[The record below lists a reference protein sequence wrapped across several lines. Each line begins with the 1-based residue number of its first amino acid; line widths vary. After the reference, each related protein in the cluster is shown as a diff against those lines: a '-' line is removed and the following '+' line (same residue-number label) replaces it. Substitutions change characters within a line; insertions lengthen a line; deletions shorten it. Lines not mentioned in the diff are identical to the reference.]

1 MMKENVYGRKNNDM
15 GGKVVSFINMKGG
28 VGKTTLCIGI
38 GEYLANYCNKK
49 ILFIDLD
56 PQFNTTQSLVN
67 EFNLEDEYIS
77 NYSEGT
83 NQKTVMRLFETQ
95 QTIAK
100 RLDLPKPDDILVY
113 LNEHMDLL
121 PGTIDLILVETDKD
135 GSKAKKVKKFIQN
148 NELKKKYDFI
158 LIDCPPTISVYTDAA
173 LIASDFYL
181 VPIRIDRY
189 SILGIKLL
197 KQVIDRLDDNESIGI
212 KPLGIV
218 YTMVKDLTHKTLQLK
233 STFENTEIVKEIG
246 LFKNMTSNVNDLL
259 VGLQGN
265 IASKYKKSREDIS
278 AICEEFLE
286 RIDEA

>member
-1 MMKENVYGRKNNDM
+1 MS
-15 GGKVVSFINMKGG
+15 GKVVSFINMKGG

-67 EFNLEDEYIS
+67 EFNLEDEYLS
-77 NYSEGT
+77 NYSEGV

-100 RLDLPKPDDILVY
+100 RLDLPEPKDILVR
-113 LNEHMDLL
+113 LNDKMDLL

-148 NELKKKYDFI
+148 NDLKDKYDFI
-158 LIDCPPTISVYTDAA
+158 FIDCPPTISVYTDAA

-197 KQVIDRLDDNESIGI
+197 KQVIDRLDDNENIGI
-212 KPLGIV
+212 KPLGVV
-218 YTMVKDLTHKTLQLK
+218 YTMVKDLTYKTQQLK
-233 STFENTEIVKEIG
+233 STFESSEIVQEIG
-246 LFKNMTSNVNDLL
+246 MFEHMTSNVNDLL

-265 IASKYKKSREDIS
+265 IASKYKKSREDIC
-278 AICEEFLE
+278 AICKEFLE
-286 RIDEA
+286 RIEKYEL

>member
-1 MMKENVYGRKNNDM
+1 MS
-15 GGKVVSFINMKGG
+15 GKVVSFINMTGG

-38 GEYLANYCNKK
+38 GEYLANYCGKK

-67 EFNLEDEYIS
+67 EFNLEEEYLS

-83 NQKTVMRLFETQ
+83 NQRTVMRLFETQ

-100 RLDLPKPDDILVY
+100 RLDLPEPDDILVH
-113 LNEHMDLL
+113 LNDNMDLL
-121 PGTIDLILVETDKD
+121 PGTINLILVETDKD
-135 GSKAKKVKKFIQN
+135 GSKAKKVKKFILN
-148 NELKKKYDFI
+148 NNLKEKYDFI
-158 LIDCPPTISVYTDAA
+158 FIDCPPTISVYTDAA

-197 KQVIDRLDDNESIGI
+197 KQVIDRLDDNEGIGI

-218 YTMVKDLTHKTLQLK
+218 YTMVKELSQKTVQLK
-233 STFENTEIVKEIG
+233 TTFESTEIVQEIG
-246 LFKNMTSNVNDLL
+246 MFENMTLQVNDLL

-265 IASKYKKSREDIS
+265 IASKYKKSREDID
-278 AICEEFLE
+278 AICKEFLE
-286 RIDEA
+286 RIEKYEV

>member
-1 MMKENVYGRKNNDM
+1 MS
-15 GGKVVSFINMKGG
+15 GKVVSFINMKGG

-49 ILFIDLD
+49 VLFIDLD

-67 EFNLEDEYIS
+67 EFNLEDEYLS

-100 RLDLPKPDDILVY
+100 RLDLPNPEDILVH
-113 LNEHMDLL
+113 LNDNMDLL

-135 GSKAKKVKKFIQN
+135 GSKAKKVKKFILN
-148 NELKKKYDFI
+148 NNLKDQYDFI
-158 LIDCPPTISVYTDAA
+158 FLDCPPTISVYTDAA

-212 KPLGIV
+212 RPLGIV

-233 STFENTEIVKEIG
+233 ATFESTEIVQEIG
-246 LFKNMTSNVNDLL
+246 LFENMTSNVHDLL

-278 AICEEFLE
+278 AICKEFLE
-286 RIDEA
+286 RIEKYDA

>member
-1 MMKENVYGRKNNDM
+1 MS
-15 GGKVVSFINMKGG
+15 GKVVSFINMKGG

-38 GEYLANYCNKK
+38 GEYLANYCGKK

-67 EFNLEDEYIS
+67 EFNLEEEYLS

-83 NQKTVMRLFETQ
+83 NQRTVMRLFETQ

-100 RLDLPKPDDILVY
+100 RLDLPEPDDILVH
-113 LNEHMDLL
+113 LNDNMDLL
-121 PGTIDLILVETDKD
+121 PGTINLILVETDKD
-135 GSKAKKVKKFIQN
+135 GYKAKKVKKFILN
-148 NELKKKYDFI
+148 NNLKEKYDFI
-158 LIDCPPTISVYTDAA
+158 FIDCPPTISVYTDAA

-197 KQVIDRLDDNESIGI
+197 KQVIDRLDDNEGIGI

-218 YTMVKDLTHKTLQLK
+218 YTMVKELSQKTVQLK
-233 STFENTEIVKEIG
+233 TTFESTEIVQEIG
-246 LFKNMTSNVNDLL
+246 MFENMTLQVNDLL

-265 IASKYKKSREDIS
+265 IASKYKKSREDID
-278 AICEEFLE
+278 AICKEFLE
-286 RIDEA
+286 RIEKYEV

>member
-1 MMKENVYGRKNNDM
+1 ME
-15 GGKVVSFINMKGG
+15 GKVVSFINMKGG

-100 RLDLPKPDDILVY
+100 RLDLPKPDDILVH

-148 NELKKKYDFI
+148 NNLKNEYDFI
-158 LIDCPPTISVYTDAA
+158 FIDCPPTISVYTDAA

-197 KQVIDRLDDNESIGI
+197 KQVIDRLNDNEGIGI

-218 YTMVKDLTHKTLQLK
+218 YTMVKDLTHKTSQLK

-265 IASKYKKSREDIS
+265 IASKYKKSREDIR
-278 AICEEFLE
+278 AICKEFLE
-286 RIDEA
+286 RVDEV